1 MFIARRSWLT
11 LLLSILVAVAGSTI
25 PLVLMTGRQTSCSR
39 QLGTSFPVPLFLPN
53 SPIVPFFSLNPSSR
67 VLTSTSGIAM
77 TLRNS
82 TQYLRVTDVTMIL
95 LKITRI
101 FLWVEVLWICQLAIR

>member
-1 MFIARRSWLT
+1 
-11 LLLSILVAVAGSTI
+11 
-25 PLVLMTGRQTSCSR
+25 
-39 QLGTSFPVPLFLPN
+39 
-53 SPIVPFFSLNPSSR
+53 
-67 VLTSTSGIAM
+67 M